1 MVAAQKS
8 AKPQVP
14 VPSSIREAL
23 FLIRLAEMLGVDNL
37 LAAPW
42 SPGPVQQLL
51 LRREVKYRPDSSDAF
66 LPFLPFLFHRTIG
79 ICQCNCPTAVKLFFG
94 GTVQSSWTFAA

>member
-1 MVAAQKS
+1 MDFSIMVAAQKS
-8 AKPQVP
+8 AKLQVP

-51 LRREVKYRPDSSDAF
+51 L
-66 LPFLPFLFHRTIG
+66 
-79 ICQCNCPTAVKLFFG
+79 
-94 GTVQSSWTFAA
+94 